1 VSAGVGSPSGDAHAA
16 AWQQEDTVASFA
28 ERRRVLIPLLDLQE
42 DVLAKALTRGA
53 RPVKRFLDL
62 GAGAGAVSELV
73 LGLGGENAGSQG
85 VLVDFSEPMLERAGA
100 NLAPFEGRWKIVRG
114 DLSSPDW
121 QAGLPEGRYDA
132 IVSGLAIHHLSSARK
147 RDLFAE
153 AFALLEPGG
162 TFVNMDCVAVEGPLE
177 GLFDEYMLANA
188 VANEHEHG
196 RDGSDQDVD
205 FDTGE
210 DQLDSIE
217 DQLRWLRDA
226 DFQHVEAHFKW
237 AEAAVFGGVKPVKGD
252 E

>member
-1 VSAGVGSPSGDAHAA
+1 
-16 AWQQEDTVASFA
+16 
-28 ERRRVLIPLLDLQE
+28 VLIPLLDVQE
-42 DVLAKALTRGA
+42 EILAHVLTRSK
-53 RPVKRFLDL
+53 RPVARFLDL

-73 LGLGGENAGSQG
+73 LGLGEEATSTQG

-100 NLAPFEGRWKIVRG
+100 NLASFAGRWQIVRG
-114 DLSSPDW
+114 DLSSPEW

-132 IVSGLAIHHLSSARK
+132 IVSGLAIHHLSPARK
-147 RDLFAE
+147 RELFAE

-177 GLFDEYMLANA
+177 GLFDEYMLASA
-188 VANEHEHG
+188 VAHEHEHG

-226 DFQHVEAHFKW
+226 GFQHVEAHFKW

>member
-1 VSAGVGSPSGDAHAA
+1 VVVSAHASGDGHAA

-42 DVLAKALTRGA
+42 DVLAKALTRGP
-53 RPVKRFLDL
+53 RPVERFLDL
-62 GAGAGAVSELV
+62 GTGAGAVSELV
-73 LGLGGENAGSQG
+73 LGLGGEKARSQG
-85 VLVDFSEPMLERAGA
+85 VLVDFSEPMLKRAGA
-100 NLAPFEGRWKIVRG
+100 NLARFEGRWKIVRG
-114 DLSSPDW
+114 DLSSPQW

-162 TFVNMDCVAVEGPLE
+162 TFVNMDCVAVEGPLD
-177 GLFDEYMLANA
+177 GLFDEYMLASA
-188 VANEHEHG
+188 VAHEHEHG

-210 DQLDSIE
+210 DQLDTIE

-226 DFQHVEAHFKW
+226 GFQHVDVHFKW

>member
-1 VSAGVGSPSGDAHAA
+1 MSAGGGVPITDAHTA

-28 ERRRVLIPLLDLQE
+28 ERRRVLIPLLDVQE
-42 DVLAKALTRGA
+42 DVLAKALTRGP
-53 RPVKRFLDL
+53 RPVERFLDL
-62 GAGAGAVSELV
+62 GTGAGAVSELV
-73 LGLGGENAGSQG
+73 LGLGGEDARSEG

-100 NLAPFEGRWKIVRG
+100 NLAPFEGRWQIVRG
-114 DLSSPDW
+114 DLSSPEW

-147 RDLFAE
+147 RELFAE

-177 GLFDEYMLANA
+177 GLFDEYMLASA
-188 VANEHEHG
+188 VAHEHRHG

-217 DQLRWLRDA
+217 DQLHWLRDA
-226 DFQHVEAHFKW
+226 GFEHVDAHFKW
-237 AEAAVFGGVKPVKGD
+237 AEAAVFGGLKPGKGD
-252 E
+252 Q